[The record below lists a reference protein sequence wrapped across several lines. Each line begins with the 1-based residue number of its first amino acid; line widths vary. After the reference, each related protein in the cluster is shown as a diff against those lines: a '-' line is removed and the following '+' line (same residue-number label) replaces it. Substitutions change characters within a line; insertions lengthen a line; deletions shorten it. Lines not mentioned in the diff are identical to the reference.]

1 MPCAQEGNV
10 LRLVFIDK
18 ATLSE
23 AAAAGSDVKAC
34 MASCAARASRCFLHV
49 CKGGGGDA
57 EREREGRPAGHRV
70 LRKHPQR
77 DGRDELTRLTQ
88 VELPCETA
96 STWVGICKVCA

>member
-34 MASCAARASRCFLHV
+34 MASRAARAS
-49 CKGGGGDA
+49 G
-57 EREREGRPAGHRV
+57 
-70 LRKHPQR
+70 
-77 DGRDELTRLTQ
+77 
-88 VELPCETA
+88 
-96 STWVGICKVCA
+96 